1 MTDQWKKESDF
12 RLKERLV
19 DIQFLLDEVKRQ
31 KTEAC
36 KEEEALKIY
45 RNRLMNT
52 KKLLD
57 AEHITR
63 QCICLREKRIG
74 IDLVDDEVEHELKR
88 EMNTFDGCRMVL
100 NETLSQIKEQIRR
113 LRASNYL
120 LDRDV
125 CNKDKSYHI
134 DEVNLTMRANQQE
147 MSVYEGLN
155 PLEN

>member
-1 MTDQWKKESDF
+1 MTFIHTLDNLNKIYFSRESDRIIDETRLLTEQWKRESDF

-36 KEEEALKIY
+36 KEEEALKVY
-45 RNRLMNT
+45 RNRLLNT

-63 QCICLREKRIG
+63 QCISLREKRIG

-88 EMNTFDGCRMVL
+88 ELNTFDGIQTSSTEKLVVSPCCFFR
-100 NETLSQIKEQIRR
+100 LS
-113 LRASNYL
+113 SN
-120 LDRDV
+120 
-125 CNKDKSYHI
+125 S
-134 DEVNLTMRANQQE
+134 E
-147 MSVYEGLN
+147 
-155 PLEN
+155 